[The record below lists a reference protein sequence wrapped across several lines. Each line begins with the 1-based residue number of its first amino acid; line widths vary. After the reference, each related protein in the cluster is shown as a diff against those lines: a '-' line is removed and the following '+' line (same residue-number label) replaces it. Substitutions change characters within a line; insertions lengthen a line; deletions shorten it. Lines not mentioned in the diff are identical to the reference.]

1 MTQKDTIIIPLL
13 VEKRRL
19 IAGGLKHSNQTFDE
33 RGTATQRKLNS
44 NPIHYNTI
52 VFVIIPYSQFCIQNT
67 HTDQLFTRKHQS
79 HLNSPTK

>member
-19 IAGGLKHSNQTFDE
+19 IAGGLKPLNQTLDE

-67 HTDQLFTRKHQS
+67 HTQIHYSQENIKAI
-79 HLNSPTK
+79 